1 MGATDTRD
9 PILEGFYRDIEA
21 KSQEVTRLFDAE
33 DEGIRKDPAFK
44 MSADDVAKVKDLNK
58 GIEDLEQRAKAR
70 EESQGIRRS
79 AQERLASM
87 SKAVNRPPLP
97 GSKGDERDREESKSI
112 GDTFLDSQ
120 EFKAWLAMVAPSG
133 HINENAKGLQ
143 SPPVPVKAGFKALVT
158 GASQTSAGAFVN
170 HDFKPLVEL
179 PFRPISILDLIT
191 GGQTGSD
198 TVEYPRIT
206 GYTNNAAPVAEAT
219 ATAGGS
225 GTKPESAMALERV
238 TTAVKTIAHWIPAT
252 KRALSDAG
260 QMRTLID
267 AFLREGLRQVLADQ
281 VTTGNGVGDNLLG
294 ILNQTGL
301 TLQAFDTDILVTS
314 RKARTKVRTVGRAVP
329 TGYVMNPLDWEAVDL
344 LKDNEARYYFG
355 GPSVLG
361 TPRLWGLPVAEEE
374 ALPQAT
380 ALVGDIRQAVLWD
393 REQASIQVSDS
404 HSDFFI
410 RNMVAILAELRAA
423 FGVLRP
429 AAIVKVTLA

>member
-1 MGATDTRD
+1 MNATETRD
-9 PILEGFYRDIEA
+9 PILEGFYRDIES

-33 DEGIRKDPAFK
+33 DEAIKKDPAFK
-44 MSADDVAKVKDLNK
+44 MSAEDVARVKDLNK
-58 GIEDLEQRAKAR
+58 AIESLEHQAKDR

-79 AQERLASM
+79 AQERLTAM
-87 SKAVNRPPLP
+87 TKATTRPPLP
-97 GSKGDERDREESKSI
+97 QGGDPRERQEQVKSV
-112 GDTFLDSQ
+112 GQEFLDSA
-120 EFKAWLAMVAPSG
+120 EFKAWLRSVAPSG

-143 SPPVPVKAGFKALVT
+143 SPSVPLGINLKTLVT
-158 GASQTSAGAFVN
+158 GASATSAGAFVF

-191 GGQTGSD
+191 GGETQSD
-198 TVEYPRIT
+198 TIEYPQVT
-206 GYTNNAAPVAEAT
+206 GYTNAAANVAEAT
-219 ATAGGS
+219 ATGDGS
-225 GTKPESAMALERV
+225 GAKPESALALQRV
-238 TTAVKTIAHWIPAT
+238 TTAVRTIAHWIPAT

-267 AFLREGLRQVLADQ
+267 AFLREGLRQRLADQ
-281 VTTGNGVGDNLLG
+281 VVTGNGVGDNLLG
-294 ILNQTGL
+294 IVNQTGL
-301 TLQAFDTDILVTS
+301 TLQAFDTDILVTT

-329 TGYVMNPLDWEAVDL
+329 TGYVLNPTDWETIDL

-374 ALPQAT
+374 ALTAAT
-380 ALVGDIRQAVLWD
+380 GLVGDIRQAVLWD

-410 RNMVAILAELRAA
+410 RNMVAILAEMRAA

-429 AAIVKVTLA
+429 AAIVKITLA